1 MTLKL
6 SKDRKKTVNAIDK
19 IACRRYTAIFPDA
32 EKSSET
38 EDMYDHIDFW
48 HVRDGER
55 FGVDIKG
62 NKLPNELWIEFQN
75 VQGNPGWLYGKAKWI
90 AFEIPELSGFA
101 MVERQHL
108 KAWAEFNID
117 INDKVSDSRNA
128 YRKVYTR
135 SQWGGYDGKP
145 QRDLISK
152 ITIHDLREVD
162 GFTVAKYRSK
172 YWHPGKKKWVTV
184 DDKK

>member
-19 IACRRYTAIFPDA
+19 IACRRYTTIFPDA
-32 EKSSET
+32 KKSSDT

-75 VQGNPGWLYGKAKWI
+75 VNGDPGWLYGKAKWI
-90 AFEIPELSGFA
+90 AFEIPEISGFA

-117 INDKVSDSRNA
+117 IEDKVENPMYA
-128 YRKVYTR
+128 YKKVYTR
-135 SQWGGYDGKP
+135 SAWSAYDGKP

-152 ITIHDLREVD
+152 ITLHDLREVA
-162 GFTVAKYRSK
+162 GFKIAKYKSE
-172 YWHPGKKKWVTV
+172 YWHPEKKRWVRV
-184 DDKK
+184 DGQ